1 MTQSGS
7 DRRKARGGW
16 VRCAGWLLAVV
27 GLILL
32 IFWGVRVIRTGI
44 SLRARLAQL
53 QAMADKPSL
62 VNPAVACELAHGLRT
77 DIVALKHDI
86 GGLVNLAPLLGG
98 LPRVGGDLRAA
109 PHLLTIAEGLSEV
122 GEVTCQGLRP
132 LLSTLGGHASQ
143 EQKLSLHDALRVVTQ
158 NQATWQ
164 VAITAATRAEDA
176 WRQVDAA
183 AFSPTLARKLA
194 LLDRGLPLL
203 RQGFSALTVAPQLL
217 GMDRPRTYLVLALN
231 EDELRPG
238 GGFITGVGEIRVQAG
253 NVITMTFRDSYAVD
267 DFTQP
272 YPDPPEPM
280 RRFMGLD
287 LLVLRDSNWSPDFPT
302 AARQAAALYR
312 PGYPVEVDGVIAMD
326 QRAVQGLVEALAP
339 LSIGADSET
348 VTGETIIPF
357 IRRAWAP
364 EGGKLTT
371 EWSKQ
376 RKSFMGPLAAAVWQ
390 RIEQGQVNW
399 SKLIQTVLGLVE
411 GKHLLAYFSNPV
423 AEAVLA
429 AQGWDG
435 SLQPGPGDFLAII
448 DANLGYNKTN
458 ARIRQAGIYQV
469 DLRTAQPQASLVLTY
484 THTASGNYP
493 CLPEI
498 EWNPVYDQ
506 MMDRCYWDYLR
517 VYVPQGS
524 QLLAAT
530 RIPVPAD
537 ATWDKLGASGEV
549 IERPA
554 PEGPWLSLEVLS
566 LLPPTTTQTRSFT
579 MTLPSD
585 VVQWQGD
592 VGQYMLRLVKQ
603 PGAAPY
609 PMIVRVHPPDRGTVL
624 DASPDPSRLDDDGW
638 LEYRLTLDRDQT
650 IRLHWKRAE

>member
-1 MTQSGS
+1 MT
-7 DRRKARGGW
+7 
-16 VRCAGWLLAVV
+16 VV
-27 GLILL
+27 GVMLL
-32 IFWGVRVIRTGI
+32 IFWGARVIRTGI
-44 SLRARLAQL
+44 SLRARLAHL

-62 VNPAVACELAHGLRT
+62 VNPAMACELAHGLRT
-77 DIVALKHDI
+77 DIVALRHDV

-109 PHLLTIAEGLSEV
+109 PHLLTTAEGLSEV
-122 GEVTCQGLRP
+122 GEVTCRSLGP
-132 LLSTLGGHASQ
+132 LLNALGDHESQ
-143 EQKLSLHDALRVVTQ
+143 EQKLSLQDALRVVTQ
-158 NQATWQ
+158 DQATWQ
-164 VAITAATRAEDA
+164 VASTAATRAEEA
-176 WRQVDAA
+176 WRQVDASSLSSSIA
-183 AFSPTLARKLA
+183 QRLA
-194 LLDRGLPLL
+194 LMDRGLPLL
-203 RQGFSALTVAPQLL
+203 RQGLSALTVAPQLL

-253 NVITMTFRDSYAVD
+253 QVITMTFRDSYAVD

-280 RRFMGLD
+280 RRHMGLD

-312 PGYPVEVDGVIAMD
+312 PGYPVEVDGLIALD
-326 QRAVQGLVEALAP
+326 QRAVLGLVEALAP
-339 LSIGADSET
+339 LSIGADRET

-399 SKLIQTVLGLVE
+399 PKLIQTVFGLVE
-411 GKHLLAYFSNPV
+411 GKHLLVYFSDPA

-435 SLQPGPGDFLAII
+435 SLRSGAGDFLAII

-458 ARIRQAGIYQV
+458 ARIQQAATYEV
-469 DLRTAQPQASLVLTY
+469 DLRTAQPKASLVLTY
-484 THTASGNYP
+484 THTATGNYP

-498 EWNPVYDQ
+498 EWDPVYDQ

-517 VYVPQGS
+517 VYVPQGN

-537 ATWDKLGASGEV
+537 ATLDKLGASGEV
-549 IERPA
+549 IGRQA

-566 LLPPTTTQTRSFT
+566 LLPPATTQTRGFT

-592 VGQYMLRLVKQ
+592 VGQYILRLVKQ

-609 PMIVRVHPPDRGTVL
+609 PVIVRLHPPHRAIVL
-624 DASPDPSRLDDDGW
+624 DASPDPSRLDGDGW

-650 IRLHWKRAE
+650 VRLHWKG